1 MVSADGALP
10 PEAWLSALCAL
21 PGVGPVRLGRLTSDR
36 TARQAWGDIGRR
48 PEIVARACGA
58 PALGDDWRRAHA
70 VIDVADVWA
79 RYQRHGFG
87 VVSRSHP
94 AYPDEL
100 RDDPDPPALLF
111 TDGDLT
117 ALGPLRV
124 GVVGTRRCT
133 RYGVDA
139 ARELGAMLAA
149 NGITVVSGL
158 AAGIDAAAHVGAL
171 EAGHTAPVA
180 VVGTALDC
188 PYPRA
193 NSALWQQ
200 VAREGLVCGE
210 TPLGAPAERWRFP
223 ARNRIIAGLCQVVV
237 VVESH
242 EVGGSLHTAGQAMDR
257 NRKVFAV
264 PGPIRSP
271 ASMGCNRLIA
281 DGCLPLCELSD
292 VMVAVGAAEA
302 VDTPQPLPSSVDL
315 AELELLDAVG
325 WRPATLDELAALLLA
340 RPPAGS
346 GAFGNIGDVAHQ
358 AERLVERG
366 ILARRGPWLERTATT
381 VVCGPNDPTGNHAS
395 GSRRQRAQ

>member
-1 MVSADGALP
+1 MSGDAALP
-10 PEAWLSALCAL
+10 AEAWLSALCAL
-21 PGVGPVRLGRLTSDR
+21 PGVGPARLRRLTSER
-36 TARQAWGDIGRR
+36 TARDAWADIGRR
-48 PEIVARACGA
+48 PGVNARACGA
-58 PALGDDWRRAHA
+58 PALGEEWRRARA
-70 VIDVADVWA
+70 VIDVADVWS
-79 RYQRHGFG
+79 RYQSQGFG
-87 VVSRSHP
+87 VVSGRHP
-94 AYPDEL
+94 AFPEDL
-100 RDDPDPPALLF
+100 RDDPDPPAVLF

-117 ALGPLRV
+117 ALGSLRV

-133 RYGVDA
+133 RYGIDA

-158 AAGIDAAAHVGAL
+158 AAGIDAAAHAGAL

-180 VVGTALDC
+180 VVGTALDR

-193 NSALWQQ
+193 NSALWRQ
-200 VAREGLVCGE
+200 VAVEGLVCGE

-223 ARNRIIAGLCQVVV
+223 ARNRIIAGLCQVLV

-242 EVGGSLHTAGQAMDR
+242 ETGGSLHTAAQAMER
-257 NRKVFAV
+257 NRTVFAV

-292 VMVAVGAAEA
+292 VMVAIGAADGA
-302 VDTPQPLPSSVDL
+302 TSPHVLPVSVDP
-315 AELELLDAVG
+315 AELDLLDAVG
-325 WRPATLDELAALLLA
+325 WRPTTLDELAALLLA
-340 RPPAGS
+340 RPQAGS
-346 GAFGNIGDVAHQ
+346 GAMRDIGDVAHR

-366 ILARRGPWLERTATT
+366 ILARRGPWLERTATP
-381 VVCGPNDPTGNHAS
+381 VICGSNDPTGDHTS